1 MCGICGEVN
10 FQGKPVD
17 PRHIE
22 GMTAALFHRGP
33 DDGAIHCQGSIG
45 LGHRRLSIID
55 LSPSGRQPMWSND
68 GSLAIVFNGEVY
80 NFQDLRH
87 ELIGKGYHFHSTTD
101 TEVVVNAIHCWGMD
115 RALPRF
121 TGMFAL
127 AVWDQRTRKLFL
139 ARDRLGIK
147 PLFYFLTGERL
158 LFGSEV
164 KALICHPEFPREL
177 NYAAL
182 GQYFITGDFLS
193 NYSVFDRTLRVP
205 PGHYLTIDSQGT
217 VSTHKYWGLEDI
229 QRNSFKGTFQEA
241 AERLEDILEQ
251 AFRYRL
257 IADVPVG
264 VFLSGGIDSSL
275 LAAILKH
282 RVKADLMH
290 ITIGFNEAAY
300 NEAPKAQQVAKEL
313 GVKHLVH
320 YVEVEE
326 ARNTLSQF
334 CEIYDEPFGD
344 TSGIPT
350 YILSRLARQHV
361 KVALS
366 ADGGDEQ
373 FCGYES
379 YGFYPKNYLRLQKVP
394 WILRYLL
401 SQAMISLVPY
411 RRLLSFRGN
420 KEVQL
425 LPQSIARYEKLA
437 EFLKVRTLGELL
449 RLMFEKAWN
458 INDIDEFLPVVPGA
472 LFAESGFG
480 NFSREGREEICD
492 AMMRTDYRIFLSDDI
507 LVKVDR
513 ASMHTSLEC
522 RDPFLDHH
530 IAEFAFSLP
539 VEFLFGQGEHKRIL
553 KFILR
558 KYLSEPIVAAPK
570 RGFSIPLYYWLKGV
584 WKPAVLEYLAPQR
597 VKAVGVLDPGKVGR
611 EVDLFYR
618 YNGCRAEKIWMML
631 NFQMWAERWYLARPG
646 HTQAIL
652 PPPTS

>member
-1 MCGICGEVN
+1 MCGICGELN
-10 FQGKPVD
+10 FRGKPVD
-17 PRHIE
+17 RRHIE
-22 GMTAALFHRGP
+22 TMTAALWHRGP
-33 DDGAIHCQGSIG
+33 DDGGIYCQGSTG

-55 LSPSGRQPMWSND
+55 LSPSGHQPMWSND
-68 GSLAIVFNGEVY
+68 GSLGIVFNGEVY
-80 NFQDLRH
+80 NFQDLRR
-87 ELIGKGYHFHSTTD
+87 ELIGKGYHFQSTTD

-115 RALPRF
+115 RALSRF

-127 AVWDQRTRKLFL
+127 AVWDKRTRKLFL

-147 PLFYFLTGERL
+147 PLFYFLTEERL
-158 LFGSEV
+158 LFASEV
-164 KALICHPEFPREL
+164 KGLICHPDYPREL
-177 NYAAL
+177 NYPAL
-182 GQYFITGDFLS
+182 GQYFITGFFLN
-193 NYSVFDRTLRVP
+193 NYTVFERTLRVP
-205 PGHYLTIDSQGT
+205 PGHYLAIDDQGT
-217 VSTHKYWGLEDI
+217 VTTHKYWGLEDI
-229 QRNSFKGTFQEA
+229 HRNSFQGTFQEA

-264 VFLSGGIDSSL
+264 LFLSGGIDSSL
-275 LAAILKH
+275 LAAMLKH
-282 RVKADLMH
+282 RVKADLLH
-290 ITIGFNEAAY
+290 ITIGFNEAAF
-300 NEAPKAQQVAKEL
+300 NEAPKAQQVAQEL

-320 YVEVEE
+320 YVDVEE
-326 ARNTLSQF
+326 ARNTLFKF

-350 YILSRLARQHV
+350 FLLSRFARQHV

-373 FCGYES
+373 FCGYEA
-379 YGFYPKNYLRLQKVP
+379 YGFYPKNYLRLQRVP

-401 SQAMISLVPY
+401 SQAMIRLVPY
-411 RRLLSFRGN
+411 RRLLSVIGN
-420 KEVQL
+420 HQVQL
-425 LPQSIARYEKLA
+425 LPQSIARYEKLS
-437 EFLKVRTLGELL
+437 EFLKVRHLGDLL
-449 RLMFEKAWN
+449 RLIYEKAWN
-458 INDIDEFLPVVPGA
+458 INNISELLPVAPGT
-472 LFAESGFG
+472 LFGEAGVDS
-480 NFSREGREEICD
+480 SQEGREEICD
-492 AMMRTDYRIFLSDDI
+492 AMMRSDYRIFLSDDI

-558 KYLSEPIVAAPK
+558 KYLSEAIVASPK

-584 WKPAVLEYLAPQR
+584 WKPAVLEYLAPER
-597 VKAVGVLDPGKVGR
+597 IRAVGVLDPSKVGQ

-631 NFQMWAERWYLARPG
+631 NFQMWAERWYKARPEPSP
-646 HTQAIL
+646 AML
-652 PPPTS
+652 PPPVN